1 MLYTDF
7 EVGGKAL
14 RLRLTSRSCVELEKK
29 LGRNPVAV
37 FLDVNSGRLPTLS
50 DVLAI
55 LHACLQPLEH
65 GYTEAA
71 VNALYDEY
79 VDEGHNLFDLVPVI
93 MEVFKTSGLLPDAGE
108 GENTD
113 PNGKAGK

>member
-14 RLRLTSRSCVELEKK
+14 KLRLTSQACVNLEKK

-37 FLDVNSGRLPTLS
+37 FMDVSKGGLPTLS
-50 DVLAI
+50 DVVAI

-71 VNALYDEY
+71 VYSLYDEY
-79 VDEGHNLFDLVPVI
+79 VDDGHNLYDLFPVLI
-93 MEVFKTSGLLPDAGE
+93 EVFQISGLMPGDGE
-108 GENTD
+108 DNAD
-113 PNGKAGK
+113 PNVTAGK